1 MCPSDTGFNKPGNVH
16 QNRHFENGL
25 GVMAAGLTPPLR
37 PGVSNYIAI
46 EGHRDTVNG
55 TDNTGLFWGNSS
67 VNMADILDGTSN
79 TLAVGERETKI
90 CRSGTWLGVSNPDG
104 GGARGVHLVLGH
116 SHPKLNQDESVNAWN
131 DNRLG
136 CGEGFTSFHPGGAQ
150 FALAD
155 GSVRFLAETINH
167 FWFGTTAAGTVADSR
182 NAQNGLYQ
190 RLMTR
195 DDGLPVS
202 GF

>member
-1 MCPSDTGFNKPGNVH
+1 
-16 QNRHFENGL
+16 
-25 GVMAAGLTPPLR
+25 
-37 PGVSNYIAI
+37 
-46 EGHRDTVNG
+46 
-55 TDNTGLFWGNSS
+55 
-67 VNMADILDGTSN
+67 
-79 TLAVGERETKI
+79 
-90 CRSGTWLGVSNPDG
+90 
-104 GGARGVHLVLGH
+104 
-116 SHPKLNQDESVNAWN
+116 
-131 DNRLG
+131 LG